1 MKTNTIITFILL
13 IGITVLSS
21 CDSEDNLG
29 ATSEEYN
36 VAVLAQISETILAFP
51 LDSLDAEEISGLE
64 LMREEEKLARD
75 VYLHLYETWGIR
87 IFLNIS
93 NSESTHMH
101 TIKVL
106 LDRYEL
112 EDPISE
118 DVEGEFENSE
128 LAALF
133 TSLTSFGDSSL
144 VNAFRVGS
152 TIEDLDIKDLMDL
165 TEETDNEDILFAYDN
180 LTRGSR
186 NHIRSFVSKLNT
198 SGESYDAQ
206 FISETLLDSI
216 LNTPK
221 EAGNW

>member
-1 MKTNTIITFILL
+1 
-13 IGITVLSS
+13 
-21 CDSEDNLG
+21 
-29 ATSEEYN
+29 
-36 VAVLAQISETILAFP
+36 
-51 LDSLDAEEISGLE
+51 
-64 LMREEEKLARD
+64 MREEEKLARD